1 LNLSEDIDEAQLR
14 EIREEGSGRFL
25 QIEPMNP
32 PEGYRIMADFVA
44 DLPSSRVR
52 EKLEW
57 SLDGP
62 KPFRR
67 FKDALREEAIRKQWF
82 WHCILAGSI

>member
-1 LNLSEDIDEAQLR
+1 LNLSEDIDEARLR

-32 PEGYRIMADFVA
+32 REGYRIIA
-44 DLPSSRVR
+44 DLTSSRVR

-67 FKDALREEAIRKQWF
+67 FKDALREDEAIRKQWF
-82 WHCILAGSI
+82 WHCILAGCI